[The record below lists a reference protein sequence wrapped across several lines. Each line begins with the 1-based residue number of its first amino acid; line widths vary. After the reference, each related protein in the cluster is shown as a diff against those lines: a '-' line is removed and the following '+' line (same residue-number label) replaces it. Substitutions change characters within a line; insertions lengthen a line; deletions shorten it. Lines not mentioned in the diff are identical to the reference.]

1 MMPGASPRYS
11 IRDGIRTISPPTR
24 SPAGLPWREGRP
36 SALLALSRAAPR
48 RLRGRVEADEVLH
61 RRGEPLAQ
69 FPGLDNLG
77 VGAERDQTGRGP
89 LDRLDRDRDA
99 DPAVGVRR
107 RRRLGGRPG
116 DE

>member
-1 MMPGASPRYS
+1 V
-11 IRDGIRTISPPTR
+11 RDGIRISSRLTR

-36 SALLALSRAAPR
+36 SAPLALSRAAPR
-48 RLRGRVEADEVLH
+48 QLRGRVEADELLH

-69 FPGLDNLG
+69 FRGFDNLG

-99 DPAVGVRR
+99 DPAVSIRR
-107 RRRLGGRPG
+107 RRRLGGRLS
-116 DE
+116 DA